1 MSHSN
6 FMSISEAY
14 TSIYEDTSKQ
24 NFLQL
29 VDQLI
34 EEGYDLSDYTYDE
47 LYEEYLNERLGALL
61 PVLKNIGGR
70 LVKATRGAAGTAWRG
85 TTRTTRG
92 GTVERVPGAKEEI
105 KTQVAKLGNLTA
117 KIAPWALLGASGL
130 ALNQA
135 MGDPVG
141 KVGNFVGGIGGG
153 SKPPTA
159 STEWSGPESLSP
171 KVQLKILNG
180 RVVGYKES
188 YDTFDMIKDYLIS
201 EGYAKT
207 EENALVIMANMSEA
221 WKQNIIEQSNTL
233 ITPEQRRADELKYG
247 MKRTTPVPPTRP
259 SGAKVKPGSRMPL

>member
-14 TSIYEDTSKQ
+14 TSIYEDTPKQ

-117 KIAPWALLGASGL
+117 KIAPWAALGLGGY

-135 MGDPVG
+135 IGDPVG

-159 STEWSGPESLSP
+159 STRPESLSP
-171 KVQLKILNG
+171 EVQLKILNN
-180 RVVGYKES
+180 RVVGYKNGKVVGYDES

-221 WKQNIIEQSNTL
+221 WKQNIIE
-233 ITPEQRRADELKYG
+233 
-247 MKRTTPVPPTRP
+247 
-259 SGAKVKPGSRMPL
+259 